1 MIPIKPQPEPDDFDE
16 KVRKPGL
23 AFLSKFP
30 NPTNKDYENKNATYW
45 RESLNDLYKSYN
57 KICAYSAQWISR
69 PEGNPTVDHFLPK
82 SAKPELAY
90 EWHNFRLA
98 CLTLNHK
105 KGTKLDVIDPFELPV
120 NSFILDFPSL
130 IIKPNPEL
138 LYPLKERVIST
149 INRLELNDYD
159 KCIDG
164 RLEWLKTYYEDNSS
178 FDSLKRK
185 APFIAYELERQ
196 GLVEVDKIAK
206 IMGVKI

>member
-1 MIPIKPQPEPDDFDE
+1 MIPVKPQPEPADFDE
-16 KVRKPGL
+16 KVRQPGL
-23 AFLSKFP
+23 VFLSKVP
-30 NPTNKDYENKNATYW
+30 NPKTEDWKKHDYWVK
-45 RESLNDLYKSYN
+45 SLPDLYTSYN
-57 KICAYSAQWISR
+57 KICAYSAQWIPR
-69 PEGNPTVDHFLPK
+69 PEGSPSVDHFLPK
-82 SAKPELAY
+82 SPKPELAY

-98 CLTLNHK
+98 CLSLNQR
-105 KGTKLDVIDPFELPV
+105 KGTQLDVIDPFELPV

-138 LYPLKERVIST
+138 LYPLKGRVIST
-149 INRLELNDYD
+149 INRLQLNDYD

-196 GLVEVDKIAK
+196 GLVEVDKIAY
-206 IMGVKI
+206 IMGVR

>member
-1 MIPIKPQPEPDDFDE
+1 MIPVKPQPEPDDFDE
-16 KVRKPGL
+16 KVRQPGL
-23 AFLSKFP
+23 VFLSKVP
-30 NPTNKDYENKNATYW
+30 NPKTEDWKKHDYWVK
-45 RESLNDLYKSYN
+45 SLPDLYTSYN
-57 KICAYSAQWISR
+57 KICAYSAQWIPR
-69 PEGNPTVDHFLPK
+69 PEGSPSVDHFLPK
-82 SAKPELAY
+82 SPKPELAY

-98 CLTLNHK
+98 CLSLNQR
-105 KGTKLDVIDPFELPV
+105 KGTQLDVIDPFELPV

-138 LYPLKERVIST
+138 LYPLKGRVIST
-149 INRLELNDYD
+149 INRLQLNDYD

-196 GLVEVDKIAK
+196 GLVEVDKIAY
-206 IMGVKI
+206 IISLN

>member
-1 MIPIKPQPEPDDFDE
+1 MIPVKPQPEPDDFDE
-16 KVRKPGL
+16 KVRQPGL
-23 AFLSKFP
+23 VFLSKVP
-30 NPTNKDYENKNATYW
+30 NPKTEDWKKHDYWVK
-45 RESLNDLYKSYN
+45 SLPDLYTSYN
-57 KICAYSAQWISR
+57 KICAYSAQWIPR
-69 PEGNPTVDHFLPK
+69 PEGSPSVDHFLPK

-98 CLTLNHK
+98 CLTLNNK
-105 KGTKLDVIDPFELPV
+105 KGTELDVIDPFELPV

-138 LYPLKERVIST
+138 LYPLKGRVIST
-149 INRLELNDYD
+149 INRLQLNDYD

-196 GLVEVDKIAK
+196 GLVEVDKIAY
-206 IMGVKI
+206 IMGVR

>member
-23 AFLSKFP
+23 AFLSKVP
-30 NPTNKDYENKNATYW
+30 NPKTKDWKNRDYW
-45 RESLNDLYKSYN
+45 RRSLRDLYDACN
-57 KICAYSAQWISR
+57 HICAYSAQWISR
-69 PEGNPTVDHFLPK
+69 PEGSPTVDHFLPK

-98 CLTLNHK
+98 CLTLNNK
-105 KGTKLDVIDPFELPV
+105 KGTELDVIDPFELPV

-149 INRLELNDYD
+149 INRLQLNDYD

-164 RLEWLKTYYEDNSS
+164 RLEWLKTYYEDNST

-196 GLVEVDKIAK
+196 GLAEVDKIAY
-206 IMGVKI
+206 IMGVR